1 MSQLL
6 RLGFI
11 ENPPMSTK
19 NKRYHEEEEEQYFT
33 MRTNEM
39 NVASIHESDGNDLS
53 V

>member
-19 NKRYHEEEEEQYFT
+19 NERYHEEEEEQYFT
-33 MRTNEM
+33 MRSNEM
-39 NVASIHESDGNDLS
+39 NVASMHESEGNNLS